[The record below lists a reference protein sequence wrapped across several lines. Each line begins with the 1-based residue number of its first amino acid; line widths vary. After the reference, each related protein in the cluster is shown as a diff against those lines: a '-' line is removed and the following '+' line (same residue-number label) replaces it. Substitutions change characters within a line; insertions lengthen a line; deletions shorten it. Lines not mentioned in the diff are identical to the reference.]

1 MHCLQA
7 ETYGPIPFKPD
18 YIAPTDFDLTELMV
32 GQRPFDEVVN
42 YCDQEMLAA
51 AQQLP
56 PVWQSNEKYGRITS
70 VMALTIRAKMLLFAA
85 SPLVN
90 GNEWYASHKNREGE
104 NLFSTTYDPNKWVRA
119 AEACKMLIDEAEGAG
134 YQLYKEYNDDGTI
147 DAFSTLQNI
156 WFTSFQDG
164 NREILFPYTKNNNY
178 DNFEFYSNK
187 VVTLEYGGG
196 GGLGVYQG
204 LVDAFFMKNGLP
216 IDDPNSG
223 YVEEGFSTEKETR
236 NTAWKYG
243 TGVEGEITDAHTY
256 NMYCNR
262 EPRFYTTVS
271 YNGSWYN
278 LAGRKYDFLNGHS
291 DNGHTHDAPQN
302 GYLARKKVHPEDNTR
317 DKSYP
322 WRQVFLYRLA
332 SVYLDYAEALNEAYD
347 NTASRQEALSYV
359 NQIRERAG
367 VRKYTTTGV
376 AVDDEEYIHV
386 DDTKEAVR
394 NVIRMERR
402 VELCCEGSR
411 WMDIRRW
418 RIAEDLPEMCGDDY
432 GMNFNATTEE
442 DFYQR
447 TVYQTRVWKQ
457 AYYWMPV

>member
-1 MHCLQA
+1 
-7 ETYGPIPFKPD
+7 
-18 YIAPTDFDLTELMV
+18 
-32 GQRPFDEVVN
+32 
-42 YCDQEMLAA
+42 
-51 AQQLP
+51 
-56 PVWQSNEKYGRITS
+56 
-70 VMALTIRAKMLLFAA
+70 MALTIRAKMLLFAA

-302 GYLARKKVHPEDNTR
+302 GYLVRKKVHPEDNTR
-317 DKSYP
+317 DGSYP

-457 AYYWMPV
+457 AYYWMPVYIDEINKNPNLVQAPFWN